1 MTIKTK
7 EYEVLRVYEKLIE
20 KNPEGNELI
29 KKRYQ
34 ELLMKYREKGVRR
47 IGKSNES

>member
-1 MTIKTK
+1 MSIKTK

-20 KNPEGNELI
+20 KNPEAELI

-34 ELLMKYREKGVRR
+34 ELLIKYREKGVRR